1 MSSDRDTASGDLREL
16 EHQTPMDLRALARE
30 TGVREADIL
39 GTEDLIR
46 RLAIAWELQGFSL
59 QELQELA
66 KEKGVEGHEAMDR
79 EELVSALGEVLKPGW
94 RARGLVGDESGSRRG
109 LWGTSREVGLR
120 RWIGTVLRIV
130 SAAGVILSLAGL
142 VALPFLSLRLSAD
155 VERGLLASSLQ
166 ARLLSESAGKAGDS
180 LAQGGEAVL
189 AAVGVLRS
197 MEPMIGQT
205 NELLDSVAE
214 LVGTQAPESIEASRE
229 GLLAARESAQ
239 AIDRVLE
246 ALSAIRFLTGVTY
259 DPEQPLA
266 DSLADVAATLDP
278 LPADFRK
285 VSEDLVGVTQD
296 LDEAKG
302 SLSNASASL
311 ELVAESLGDVEEDV
325 QRWSADLAGLA
336 DMLEDG
342 APRARSMAWLVM
354 AFMGLLLLWIAVS
367 QYVAY
372 VVARDLLR

>member
-59 QELQELA
+59 EELQELA

-94 RARGLVGDESGSRRG
+94 RARGLVGDESGRRRG